1 MLFPA
6 WKNFVL
12 LWKHCWFLS
21 VVAFLLS
28 SAVCLCLSSPPRTC
42 QCNNY
47 RHRIKYK
54 VFAFHDCTQE
64 IVILIILHLPP
75 PHKCPCSNYR
85 HRINY
90 EVFVFHDSITRD
102 CDSDYFAF
110 ESLRLCP
117 ILSPPHKCPCSNHR
131 RRWRTSSC
139 NCWFRTSGSLCT
151 PCRCCSHLNENVW
164 ISSFWT
170 KKKLA
175 DWSLFCL
182 KVFYLHQV
190 HRDKQQCSMCPP
202 RGILWTA
209 RLVHLWIWFHFFL
222 LGF

>member
-1 MLFPA
+1 MKVKWPEGKLHSSGHCVHHSWCCKGTPRSSSSSRPGVRKIIMLIPA

-54 VFAFHDCTQE
+54 VFAFHDSTQE

-75 PHKCPCSNYR
+75 PHKCPCSN
-85 HRINY
+85 HR
-90 EVFVFHDSITRD
+90 
-102 CDSDYFAF
+102 
-110 ESLRLCP
+110 L
-117 ILSPPHKCPCSNHR
+117 
-131 RRWRTSSC
+131 RWRTSSC

-190 HRDKQQCSMCPP
+190 HRGKQQCSY
-202 RGILWTA
+202 ILNCCIFQT
-209 RLVHLWIWFHFFL
+209 RIQF
-222 LGF
+222 GRPN